1 MNLPAT
7 CCITYINTLK
17 SEPASVTVASH
28 FHTDVVNAIILSL
41 VLFLWE
47 TQKPLWGFMR
57 TGIKAIKLKQI
68 RLPAVATPCSLSAFI
83 YPAWS
88 CQCISSLGIGY
99 SILKL

>member
-28 FHTDVVNAIILSL
+28 FHTDVVNAITCPIP
-41 VLFLWE
+41 VGDTE
-47 TQKPLWGFMR
+47 TLLGLHED
-57 TGIKAIKLKQI
+57 GIKDIKLKQI
-68 RLPAVATPCSLSAFI
+68 TLPAVATPCSLSAFI

-88 CQCISSLGIGY
+88 CSL
-99 SILKL
+99 